1 MLFKAN
7 QQLGE
12 FSAMNDKTN
21 YLNSHTSGGVDVHM
35 VSGDHDTI
43 LQYPHVTNI
52 GRLLNDYL
60 KGSVH

>member
-12 FSAMNDKTN
+12 FSAMNDGTN
-21 YLNSHTSGGVDVHM
+21 YLNNHTSQGVDVHM

-43 LQYPHVTNI
+43 LQYPHVKGI
-52 GRLLNDYL
+52 GRLLSHYL
-60 KGSVH
+60 KGKTH